1 MSKGGGGTQPAAP
14 SKSTVTQTNL
24 PEYVRPYFE
33 DILGW
38 TQTEA
43 KQDYQPYTG
52 TRIQD
57 YDPLQEEAFTDITTA
72 GRGTPE
78 GMQAAQTYLQG
89 LFPEGGGPSAF
100 KATDYSGMADL
111 FDPSANKYDPSTA
124 YQEYMDPYLEEV
136 MDRQRSREQRL
147 FEQQQQQGRAG
158 AIQSG
163 AFGGSRETLRRGQ
176 AQEELNR
183 RLGEQEAGLR
193 SAAYQTAQTQAQK
206 QFAEQM
212 ARQLQEAQLGIQ
224 AGQAGSAEALQE
236 AQYGLQ
242 AAGQMAGLD
251 PAVFSQQIAQA
262 EALGGVGAAQQ
273 QMDQSSLDLAY
284 QDWVNQ
290 RDYQKNM
297 INFYNAILHGVPV
310 SPQSEVL
317 EYQPPPSM
325 GGQIVGGGLG
335 LAGLLKGMS

>member
-1 MSKGGGGTQPAAP
+1 MSKGGGGTQPTAP
-14 SKSTVTQTNL
+14 TKSTVTQTSL
-24 PEYVRPYFE
+24 PEYAEPYFK
-33 DILGW
+33 DIMDW
-38 TQTEA
+38 AQTES

-52 TRIQD
+52 TRIQG

-100 KATDYSGMADL
+100 KATDYSSMADM
-111 FDPSANKYDPSTA
+111 FDPTTNQYDPSTA
-124 YQEYMDPYLEEV
+124 YQEYMDPYLTEV
-136 MDRQRSREQRL
+136 MDKQRSREQRL
-147 FEQQQQQGRAG
+147 FEQQQQQGRAD
-158 AIQSG
+158 AIRSG
-163 AFGGSRETLRRGQ
+163 AFGGCREALRRGQ
-176 AQEELNR
+176 AQTELDR

-193 SAAYQTAQTQAQK
+193 SAAYQTAQQQAQQ
-206 QFAEQM
+206 QFAQQM
-212 ARQLQEAQLGIQ
+212 ARQLQQAQLGIQ
-224 AGQAGSAEALQE
+224 AGQAGAAEELQE

-251 PAVFSQQIAQA
+251 PQVFSQQIAQA

-290 RDYQKNM
+290 RDYTKNM
-297 INFYNAILHGVPV
+297 INFYNAILRGVPV
-310 SPQSEVL
+310 NPQSEVL
-317 EYQPPPSM
+317 EYQPPPSL

-335 LAGLLKGMS
+335 LAGLVKGMS